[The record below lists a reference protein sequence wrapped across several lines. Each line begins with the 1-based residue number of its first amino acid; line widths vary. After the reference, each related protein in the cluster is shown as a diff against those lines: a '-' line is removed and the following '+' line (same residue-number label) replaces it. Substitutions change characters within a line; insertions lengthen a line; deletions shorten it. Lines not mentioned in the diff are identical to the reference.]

1 MKAVKWF
8 GPRDMRLVDIDK
20 PAPKPHEALIRI
32 ESTGVCGSDMHYF
45 AEGRI
50 GQTVITE
57 PLILGHEYA
66 GVVESVGAEADAS
79 LVGKR
84 VAVEP
89 GIPCLNCEWCH
100 SGHYNVCP
108 DMVFPGGPPYDGA
121 LCEHKAVHAR
131 FCFPVPDSV
140 SAAEAA
146 MLEPLAVA
154 VHAVELACLKPGET
168 AAILGLGPIG
178 LLVAQVAKAAGAGQL
193 FGTDLLDYRV
203 AAGARYGVDE
213 AFNAS
218 CKDTVETIVSATN
231 GRGVDVAFDCAR
243 SSATPSLACRIVR
256 PAGRCVLTGISGAEE
271 DPFPVNVARR
281 KELTVQWCR
290 RFCFDYPRSIALL
303 TLGRVDVASLV
314 THSYP
319 LERSKEAFELVLN
332 CADNVLKASIDQ

>member
-8 GPRDMRLVDIDK
+8 APRDMRVVDVAKPVPEPHDALV
-20 PAPKPHEALIRI
+20 RI

-50 GQTVITE
+50 GQTAITE

-66 GVVESVGAEADAS
+66 GIVEAVGGAADDS

-121 LCEHKAVHAR
+121 LCEYKTVHAR
-131 FCFPVPDSV
+131 FCFPVPDGI

-154 VHAVELACLKPGET
+154 VHTVELARLKPGET

-178 LLVAQVAKAAGAGQL
+178 LLVAQVARAAGVGLL

-203 AAGARYGVDE
+203 AAGAKYGVDE

-218 CKDTVETIVSATN
+218 REDTVETILSRTN
-231 GRGVDVAFDCAR
+231 SRGVDVAFDCAR
-243 SSATPSLACRIVR
+243 SSATPSLACRVVR

-281 KELTVQWCR
+281 KELTLQWCR
-290 RFCFDYPRSIALL
+290 RFRFDYPRSVALL
-303 TLGRVDVASLV
+303 MSKRVDVASLI

-319 LERSKEAFELVLN
+319 LEQSREAFELVLE
-332 CADNVLKASIDQ
+332 CRDNVLKASIDQ